1 MNLCPHWSSGACT
14 ARGSLK
20 QMQGVGCN
28 TLQPTQIKMLQST
41 PKQRVERL
49 VDFLFDS
56 VVLKESG
63 LVRCKAYS
71 LVPLR
76 TADNTKLIQIIH
88 LHNEK
93 KRKLEN
99 YY

>member
-1 MNLCPHWSSGACT
+1 MNLFP
-14 ARGSLK
+14 
-20 QMQGVGCN
+20 N

-63 LVRCKAYS
+63 ALNWFKAFTY
-71 LVPLR
+71 
-76 TADNTKLIQIIH
+76 TTKE
-88 LHNEK
+88 NE
-93 KRKLEN
+93 N
-99 YY
+99 